1 MIGATVGF
9 GEEAGTA
16 FVVTSACALEMVGFA
31 MEPTGVKATAEESI
45 NIGTIFRKTGVTYL
59 EGHTRH

>member
-16 FVVTSACALEMVGFA
+16 FVVSSASALEKVGFA
-31 MEPTGVKATAEESI
+31 MEPTGVKATGKESI
-45 NIGTIFRKTGVTYL
+45 SFGTTFRKPGVTYL
-59 EGHTRH
+59 EDHIRH